1 MAELEQTDEVIFRLI
16 GVRPFIVR
24 APGGTAGM
32 FSADFYPALTEA
44 GYVEHDWNVSS
55 EDATPK
61 RPDAA
66 QQIRFVDQMT
76 NGKIQH
82 WFLCIAAA
90 ARNRRLKHCR
100 GS

>member
-1 MAELEQTDEVIFRLI
+1 
-16 GVRPFIVR
+16 
-24 APGGTAGM
+24 M

-44 GYVEHDWNVSS
+44 GDVEHDWNVSS

-76 NGKIQH
+76 NGKNTA
-82 WFLCIAAA
+82 LV
-90 ARNRRLKHCR
+90 LMHCCGGKEQTVKALQGIIDLLR
-100 GS
+100 AKGYRFGVVTPITPHP